1 MRFYTARYRYSGDHR
16 LDITIKG
23 EGLKSWSV
31 YLLKCSDNSLY
42 CGVTKDIKSRL
53 LKHNQ
58 GTASKYTRARL
69 PVELAAVHENLSKS
83 EAYKLE
89 YWIKKMPAD
98 KKISTLENWKF
109 S

>member
-1 MRFYTARYRYSGDHR
+1 M
-16 LDITIKG
+16 
-23 EGLKSWSV
+23 KSWSV

-42 CGVTKDIKSRL
+42 CGVTINIESRL

-69 PVELAAVHENLSKS
+69 PVELAAVHKNLSKS

-89 YWIKKMPAD
+89 YWIKKLSAE
-98 KKISTLENWKF
+98 KKIAALENWKF

>member
-1 MRFYTARYRYSGDHR
+1 MVLVDSENI
-16 LDITIKG
+16 LI
-23 EGLKSWSV
+23 S

-58 GTASKYTRARL
+58 GTASKYTRARP

-89 YWIKKMPAD
+89 YWIKKVPAG
-98 KKISTLENWKF
+98 KKISALKTGNFRK
-109 S
+109 

>member
-1 MRFYTARYRYSGDHR
+1 MNF
-16 LDITIKG
+16 
-23 EGLKSWSV
+23 WSV

-42 CGVTKDIKSRL
+42 CGVTKDIKNRI

-58 GTASKYTRARL
+58 GMASKYTRMRL
-69 PVELAAVHENLSKS
+69 PVELAAVRENLSKS

-89 YWIKKMPAD
+89 YQIKKLSAD
-98 KKISTLENWKF
+98 KKISELKNWKF

>member
-1 MRFYTARYRYSGDHR
+1 M
-16 LDITIKG
+16 
-23 EGLKSWSV
+23 KSWSV

-42 CGVTKDIKSRL
+42 CGVTKDIESRI

-69 PVELAAVHENLSKS
+69 PVELAAVHKNLSKS
-83 EAYKLE
+83 AAYKLE
-89 YWIKKMPAD
+89 YRIKKLSAD
-98 KKISTLENWKF
+98 KKIPALENWNF